1 MLSLAPLMGIADRQY
16 HQMPPNMPRQPS
28 RLDGVP
34 VVKWLLIVNIVI
46 YFLEMLTN
54 SAPIPPEGFA
64 RMHDSFLWNWGY
76 FSFDQVFFHGQ
87 IWRLFT
93 FQFLH
98 GDGWHVFANMLG
110 LFFFG
115 HFVERWWGSAKFLV
129 FYLACGVAGALFYSL
144 LLVMPFSFSMDESGT
159 RMIGA
164 SAGIYGILIAV
175 AMIAPNL
182 KVFLFFVIPMSMRY
196 FAIGILCFAA
206 FQAFTD
212 GSNAGGEAGHLGG
225 AILGYVLMRYP
236 YLLGFVHDGFTKRK
250 GSFQRR
256 RTKEAK
262 VAREKKIRPR
272 IHINLDDSE
281 VDKILDKVN
290 REGIQSL
297 TEEER
302 EILRRS
308 SGG

>member
-1 MLSLAPLMGIADRQY
+1 MLSLAQLMGIADRQY

-28 RLDGVP
+28 RLDGAP
-34 VVKWLLIVNIVI
+34 VVKWLLIANIAV

-54 SAPIPPEGFA
+54 SAPIPPAGHM

-98 GDGWHVFANMLG
+98 AGGWHIFSNMLG

-129 FYLACGVAGALFYSL
+129 FYLACGVAGALFYSI
-144 LLVMPFSFSMDESGT
+144 LLVMPGLIPFDESGT
-159 RMIGA
+159 MLIGA
-164 SAGIYGILIAV
+164 SAGLYGILIAV
-175 AMIAPNL
+175 AVIAPNL
-182 KVFLFFVIPMSMRY
+182 KVFLFFVIPMSMRV
-196 FAIGILCFAA
+196 FAIGVLCFAA
-206 FQAFTD
+206 FTAFTN

-225 AILGYVLMRYP
+225 AILGFILMRYP
-236 YLLGFVHDGFTKRK
+236 HWLGFVDQGFQRK
-250 GSFQRR
+250 GQHRR
-256 RTKEAK
+256 RTVDAK
-262 VAREKKIRPR
+262 IVREKKIRPR

-281 VDKILDKVN
+281 VDQILDKVN

-297 TEEER
+297 TEKER